1 MTALLLTTDGQLWHQ
16 DLDTDTPIEPQLLTH
31 IRRQHGLTHTTL
43 HDGSTLYY
51 GTHLPTLPTNPA
63 ATHITDTTITGRA
76 LLITDN
82 PHHWINTILDT
93 TTTTHA

>member
-1 MTALLLTTDGQLWHQ
+1 MTALLITTDQQLWHQ
-16 DLDTDTPIEPQLLTH
+16 HLDPDQPIEPQLLTH
-31 IRRQHGLTHTTL
+31 LRRQNGLASATL
-43 HDGSTLYY
+43 ADGSTLYY

-76 LLITDN
+76 LLVTDN

-93 TTTTHA
+93 TTKHA